1 MHSTLK
7 SRADTP
13 LPTSP
18 TRGEVPHP
26 VGGKKAAKHTDLHLP
41 LDGGGREGVSA
52 SSKPIISIK
61 NLVRRFA
68 AGGESVAVLKGVDL
82 DIHRGE
88 MVAIIG
94 QSGSGKS
101 TLMNILGC
109 LDRASE
115 GTYLFDGRD
124 VSKFDADE
132 LAALRR
138 EHFGFIFQRY
148 QLLPDLNAVE
158 NVEVPAVYAGADAT
172 ARRKRSTELLTRLG
186 LSERLHHRPNALSG
200 GQQQRVSVA
209 RALMNGGEVILA
221 DEPTGALDSHSGKE
235 LMALLKELH
244 ADGHTIIIVTHDAKI
259 ADQCQRVIEIA
270 DGSII
275 DDRYIG
281 ERDTAANRVEKVRRK
296 PGWRL
301 GLDSFGEALAMAL
314 RAMGAHKLRTFL
326 TMLGI
331 IIGIAS
337 VVAVVAL
344 GQGSQQSVLE
354 NISSIGT
361 NTINV
366 YPGSGFG
373 DMRSGRV
380 RTLKPTD
387 ADALAGQ
394 PYADSVSPQVSSQAT
409 VRYRNTASSASITGV
424 GEDYF
429 QVNGRSFSSGSGF
442 TETSVTT
449 RAQEAVLDQNAVD
462 AIFTNGE
469 DPIGQVIMLG
479 KVPVRVIGVVAN
491 QSGFGP
497 GGNSANV
504 YMPYTAVMD
513 RILGQSYLSSVA
525 VRISDDYDM
534 ATAEAEITELL
545 TRLHGGTQDFF
556 LQNTDTIRTTIQST
570 SQTMTLLISTIA
582 VISLV
587 VGGIGVMNIMLV
599 SVSERTKEIGI
610 RMAVGA
616 RRGDILRQFLIEA
629 VLVCFV
635 GGAAGVGLSF
645 ALGQGLT
652 VLVSGARLVYSTES
666 IVLAIVSASLIGI
679 VFGFMPAR
687 SASRLD
693 PVEALARE

>member
-1 MHSTLK
+1 MN
-7 SRADTP
+7 RP
-13 LPTSP
+13 FSP
-18 TRGEVPHP
+18 N
-26 VGGKKAAKHTDLHLP
+26 
-41 LDGGGREGVSA
+41 EGVGATRPA
-52 SSKPIISIK
+52 SVSGEAPIISISG
-61 NLVRRFA
+61 LVRRFQ
-68 AGGESVAVLKGVDL
+68 AGSEAVCVLKGVDL

-115 GTYLFDGRD
+115 GSYRFNGQD
-124 VSKFDADE
+124 VSTLDADA

-148 QLLPDLNAVE
+148 QLLPDLDAVE
-158 NVEVPAVYAGADAT
+158 NVEVPAVYAGADGA
-172 ARRKRSTELLTRLG
+172 ARRARAIALLTRLG
-186 LSERLHHRPNALSG
+186 LGERLEHRPNALSG

-221 DEPTGALDSHSGKE
+221 DEPTGALDSRSGKE

-244 ADGHTIIIVTHDAKI
+244 ADGHTIIIVTHDPQI
-259 ADQCQRVIEIA
+259 AAEAERVIEIA
-270 DGSII
+270 DGEIVA
-275 DDRYIG
+275 DRHSVVP
-281 ERDTAANRVEKVRRK
+281 RRVAAQAAPIRSAASWRR
-296 PGWRL
+296 
-301 GLDSFGEALAMAL
+301 GLDRTGEALRMAL

-337 VVAVVAL
+337 VVSVVAL
-344 GQGSQQSVLE
+344 GQGSQQAVLE

-366 YPGSGFG
+366 YPGSGFS

-380 RTLKPTD
+380 RTLRPTD
-387 ADALAGQ
+387 AEALAGQ
-394 PYADSVSPQVSSQAT
+394 PFADSVTPQVSANAT
-409 VRYRNTASSASITGV
+409 ALYRNTANNVSITGV
-424 GEDYF
+424 GADYF
-429 QVNGRSFSSGSGF
+429 QVNGRTFTAGSGF
-442 TETSVTT
+442 GADSIAAM
-449 RAQEAVLDQNAVD
+449 AQEAVIDQTAAT

-469 DPIGQVIMLG
+469 EPVGQVIMLG
-479 KVPVRVIGVVAN
+479 KVPVRVIGVVAA
-491 QSGFGP
+491 STGFGP
-497 GGNSANV
+497 GSNNANV
-504 YMPYTAVMD
+504 YVPYTSAMS
-513 RILGQSYLSSVA
+513 RILGQSWLNAIA
-525 VRISDDYDM
+525 VRVSDDYD
-534 ATAEAEITELL
+534 TSQAEAEITELL
-545 TRLHGGTQDFF
+545 TSLHGGTQDFF
-556 LQNTDTIRTTIQST
+556 LQNTDTIRQTIQST
-570 SQTMTLLISTIA
+570 SATLTILISTIA

-616 RRGDILRQFLIEA
+616 RRGDIMRQFLIEA
-629 VLVCFV
+629 ILVCFA
-635 GGAAGVGLSF
+635 GGAAGVALSF

-652 VLVSGARLVYSTES
+652 TIVPGARLAYSTES
-666 IVLAIVSASLIGI
+666 IILAIVSASVIGV

-687 SASRLD
+687 SAARLD

>member
-1 MHSTLK
+1 MNRHLSNKDRLGA
-7 SRADTP
+7 R
-13 LPTSP
+13 
-18 TRGEVPHP
+18 P
-26 VGGKKAAKHTDLHLP
+26 VEAGT
-41 LDGGGREGVSA
+41 
-52 SSKPIISIK
+52 PIISIK
-61 NLVRRFA
+61 GLVRRFQ
-68 AGGESVAVLKGVDL
+68 AGPESVAVLKGVDV

-109 LDRASE
+109 LDRATE
-115 GTYLFDGRD
+115 GSYRFAGKD
-124 VSKFDADE
+124 VSSLDADA

-148 QLLPDLNAVE
+148 QLLPDLDAVE
-158 NVEVPAVYAGADAT
+158 NVEVPAVYAGVDA
-172 ARRKRSTELLTRLG
+172 ALRRERAIALLTRLG
-186 LSERLHHRPNALSG
+186 LGDRLDHRPNALSG

-221 DEPTGALDSHSGKE
+221 DEPTGALDSRSGKE

-244 ADGHTIIIVTHDAKI
+244 QDGHTIIIVTHDPLI
-259 ADQCQRVIEIA
+259 ADQAERVIEIA
-270 DGSII
+270 DGEII
-275 DDRYIG
+275 ADRHNV
-281 ERDTAANRVEKVRRK
+281 EPRRVEKSATGMKAAASWRR
-296 PGWRL
+296 
-301 GLDSFGEALAMAL
+301 GLDRMGEALRMAL

-344 GQGSQQSVLE
+344 GQGSQQTVLE

-380 RTLKPTD
+380 RTLRPTD
-387 ADALAGQ
+387 AEALAEQ
-394 PYADSVSPQVSSQAT
+394 DYADSVTPQVSANAT
-409 VRYRNTASSASITGV
+409 ALYRNTATNASVTGV
-424 GEDYF
+424 GADYF
-429 QVNGRSFSSGSGF
+429 QVNGRSFTAGSGF
-442 TETSVTT
+442 GADSVATM
-449 RAQEAVLDQNAVD
+449 AQEAVIDQNAVD
-462 AIFTNGE
+462 AIFSDGE
-469 DPIGQVIMLG
+469 DPIGEVIMLG
-479 KVPVRVIGVVAN
+479 KVPVRVIGVVAA
-491 QSGFGP
+491 STGFG
-497 GGNSANV
+497 GGRDNANV
-504 YMPYTAVMD
+504 YVPYTSAMS
-513 RILGQSYLSSVA
+513 RILGQSYLNSIA
-525 VRISDDYDM
+525 VRISDDYDT
-534 ATAEAEITELL
+534 AQAEAEITELL
-545 TRLHGGTQDFF
+545 TRLHGGTEDFF
-556 LQNTDTIRTTIQST
+556 LQNTDTIRETIQST
-570 SQTMTLLISTIA
+570 SATLSILISTIA

-616 RRGDILRQFLIEA
+616 RRSDIMRQFLIEA
-629 VLVCFV
+629 ILVCFA
-635 GGAAGVGLSF
+635 GGAAGVALSF

-652 VLVSGARLVYSTES
+652 TIASGARLAYSAES
-666 IVLAIVSASLIGI
+666 IVLAIISASVIGV

-687 SASRLD
+687 SAARLD